1 MTAIIKE
8 RDTLQEIVVKLSKGN
23 PGAVRVLCEM
33 LKETAFID
41 PDSLLGALTCLLQ
54 LDMMGIYGD
63 GIWLLYK
70 DICGEDLVKT
80 IAVVRASQLGFIHPD
95 KVVEAINCHRVA
107 QPQAAEI
114 YPDDLLA
121 KVQER
126 LPAFGQ
132 IAEEEQG
139 EESEGEGNTDARE

>member
-1 MTAIIKE
+1 MSIIKE
-8 RDTLQEIVVKLSKGN
+8 RDTLQETVVKMSRGN

-33 LKETAFID
+33 LKDTAAID
-41 PDSLLGALTCLLQ
+41 PDSSLGALTCLLQ

-80 IAVVRASQLGFIHPD
+80 IAVTRASQLGIIDPD
-95 KVVEAINCHRVA
+95 KVVEAINCHRTA

-114 YPDDLLA
+114 DPDDLLA

-132 IAEEEQG
+132 VAEEQG
-139 EESEGEGNTDARE
+139 EEEGADG